1 MVVLQA
7 ALAVTNL
14 NVLEVMQPSL
24 RVVQT
29 LSIQRGG
36 QYMSHNSLMIRAVLL
51 SLYQTE
57 RQRTLQL

>member
-1 MVVLQA
+1 MVMVVLQA

-36 QYMSHNSLMIRAVLL
+36 SVYEPQLTHDQSNTTLAVPD
-51 SLYQTE
+51 
-57 RQRTLQL
+57 